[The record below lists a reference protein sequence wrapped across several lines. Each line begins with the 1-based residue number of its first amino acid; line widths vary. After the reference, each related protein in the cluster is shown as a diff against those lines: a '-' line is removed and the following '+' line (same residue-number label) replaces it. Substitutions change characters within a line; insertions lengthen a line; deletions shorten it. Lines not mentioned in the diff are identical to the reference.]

1 MFRPQI
7 QKTRI
12 LVILAAF
19 NLLLFYGST
28 QVKDDVLSRGYEEK
42 IKATEIMAS
51 ALAELK
57 NFRMEKGVF
66 VDLSLIHI

>member
-19 NLLLFYGST
+19 NLLLFYGAT

-42 IKATEIMAS
+42 IKQQK
-51 ALAELK
+51 LWHQHWL
-57 NFRMEKGVF
+57 N
-66 VDLSLIHI
+66 